1 MCSVITSYDQL
12 PIVLS
17 VKTVAKALGVS
28 ESKAYEL
35 FRSKDFPVIILGRRK
50 LVAKDK
56 LIEWL
61 NMKAGTGTFELGR

>member
-17 VKTVAKALGVS
+17 VKTVAKALGIS

-35 FRSKDFPVIILGRRK
+35 FRSKDFPVITLGRRK